1 MHLKL
6 IRDLALFAGAE
17 SELEHYESDLR
28 IYVLANAIMEDA
40 LGDEEK
46 VKVLIKRLKQE
57 KKSVDFKSC

>member
-1 MHLKL
+1 M
-6 IRDLALFAGAE
+6 AL
-17 SELEHYESDLR
+17 LNDLR

-40 LGDEEK
+40 LGNEEK